1 MKKLLFVV
9 LSVVGTFLSCINK
22 DKSEGIV
29 SDESNSDT
37 LILRKRIDAGDSVG
51 SNAQEINNY
60 ERPTHAAH
68 YSANLPHY
76 HNGQY
81 HNGNY

>member
-9 LSVVGTFLSCINK
+9 LSVIGTFLSCINK
-22 DKSEGIV
+22 EKSERFV
-29 SDESNSDT
+29 SDESDSDT
-37 LILRKRIDAGDSVG
+37 LILKKRIEADDSFG
-51 SNAQEINNY
+51 SNAKVINNY

-68 YSANLPHY
+68 YSANIPHK
-76 HNGQY
+76 HKGQY

>member
-9 LSVVGTFLSCINK
+9 LSVIGTFLSCINK
-22 DKSEGIV
+22 DKSEVIV

-37 LILRKRIDAGDSVG
+37 LILKRRIDAGDSVG

>member
-1 MKKLLFVV
+1 MKKLQFVF
-9 LSVVGTFLSCINK
+9 LSVIGTFLSCINK

-37 LILRKRIDAGDSVG
+37 LILKKRINAGDSVG
-51 SNAQEINNY
+51 SNAQDSY
-60 ERPTHAAH
+60 EHPTHAAH

>member
-9 LSVVGTFLSCINK
+9 LSVIGTFLSCINK
-22 DKSEGIV
+22 DKSEVIV

-37 LILRKRIDAGDSVG
+37 LILKKRIDAGDSVG
-51 SNAQEINNY
+51 SNAQDINNY

>member
-1 MKKLLFVV
+1 MKKLQFVF
-9 LSVVGTFLSCINK
+9 LSVIGTFLSCVNK
-22 DKSEGIV
+22 DKSVRIV
-29 SDESNSDT
+29 SEESNSDS
-37 LILRKRIDAGDSVG
+37 LILKKRIDVGDSVG

-68 YSANLPHY
+68 YSANVPHY
-76 HNGQY
+76 HNGKY

>member
-9 LSVVGTFLSCINK
+9 LSVIGTFLSCINK

-37 LILRKRIDAGDSVG
+37 LILKKRINAGASVG
-51 SNAQEINNY
+51 SNAQDSY
-60 ERPTHAAH
+60 EHPTHAAH

>member
-9 LSVVGTFLSCINK
+9 LSVIGTFLLCINK

-37 LILRKRIDAGDSVG
+37 LILKKRINAGDSVG
-51 SNAQEINNY
+51 SNAQDNY
-60 ERPTHAAH
+60 EHPTHAAH